1 MAPLGVRYN
10 VGAMTRSDVQLMLDV
25 KAGDDASFNLLLQK
39 YRTPLIN
46 FLYRMVRDTAT
57 AEDLAQEVFLRVY
70 RARKQY
76 SPSAKFT
83 TWLFRIATNL
93 ALNSVRDNRHRQMD
107 VSIDAPVEEDEA
119 PLQLPTREMRID
131 EHMIERDRA
140 DFIRQAIASL
150 PEKQRVAVLL
160 HKYEEMDYAEIAKIL
175 ECSESALKS
184 LLFRAYETLRVQ
196 LAPLVVP
203 ADGASRRGRT
213 AIMKKCEEVSKQLVA
228 YLDRRANSA
237 ERQEVEEHLA
247 ACRACHER
255 AEGFRKLWGVLDEV
269 PLVEPSLSFD
279 ARIRAR
285 IAEEPRPRWF
295 RWLVPQPRLAFS
307 MALLLA
313 LSVWMARL
321 AARGESGGDASSRIS
336 KRSRIWASWRITT
349 C

>member
-1 MAPLGVRYN
+1 MEHSYALQLYGTAGVRYN

-46 FLYRMVRDTAT
+46 FLFRMVRDSAT

-119 PLQLPTREMRID
+119 PLQLPAREMRID

-140 DFIRQAIASL
+140 EFIRQAISSL

-196 LAPLVVP
+196 LAPLVAQP
-203 ADGASRRGRT
+203 
-213 AIMKKCEEVSKQLVA
+213 VA
-228 YLDRRANSA
+228 RRAG
-237 ERQEVEEHLA
+237 
-247 ACRACHER
+247 
-255 AEGFRKLWGVLDEV
+255 EGR
-269 PLVEPSLSFD
+269 PL
-279 ARIRAR
+279 
-285 IAEEPRPRWF
+285 
-295 RWLVPQPRLAFS
+295 
-307 MALLLA
+307 
-313 LSVWMARL
+313 
-321 AARGESGGDASSRIS
+321 
-336 KRSRIWASWRITT
+336 
-349 C
+349 

>member
-1 MAPLGVRYN
+1 MEHSHALQLYGSAGVRYN

-46 FLYRMVRDTAT
+46 FLFRMVRDSAT

-119 PLQLPTREMRID
+119 PLQLPAREMRID

-140 DFIRQAIASL
+140 EFIRQAISSL

-196 LAPLVVP
+196 LAPLVAQP
-203 ADGASRRGRT
+203 
-213 AIMKKCEEVSKQLVA
+213 VA
-228 YLDRRANSA
+228 RRAG
-237 ERQEVEEHLA
+237 
-247 ACRACHER
+247 
-255 AEGFRKLWGVLDEV
+255 EGR
-269 PLVEPSLSFD
+269 PS
-279 ARIRAR
+279 
-285 IAEEPRPRWF
+285 
-295 RWLVPQPRLAFS
+295 
-307 MALLLA
+307 
-313 LSVWMARL
+313 
-321 AARGESGGDASSRIS
+321 
-336 KRSRIWASWRITT
+336 
-349 C
+349 